1 MSHHFWPYSIDADEA
16 PPLDADRY
24 LVWLARH
31 QWRTILGGVLFGV
44 PWMLSIALVPAAI
57 GKAIDGLVAHDE
69 KALLVWSGA
78 IMGLGLVSAVT
89 TDGRHWFAVRN
100 WLIASFRTAVVTERA
115 VRRAGPALTRRMP
128 AGEVVTS
135 FASDFWR
142 IGNAYDV
149 TARMAGAIVSFLVVS
164 VILLRGSVV
173 LGVIM
178 LVGGPVLL
186 ASLTLVMRPL
196 QRRQAAQR
204 HEAGL
209 LTSLGADTVA
219 GLRVLRGI
227 GGEDTFLTRYAAQSG
242 RVRGAGVRLSGI
254 QATLDAAQVLLPG
267 IFVIIVTGVG
277 AHLAVAGDISPGQ
290 LVAFYG
296 YTAFLTMPLRT
307 ATEFVDKTIRARVG
321 ARRVV
326 TILGVEPDHSST
338 ATGATLN
345 GHVVDLAAPLVD
357 PVTGVVIEPGKVT
370 ALVSARPEETSA
382 LAHRLGRTRPG
393 RHGVRWGAVPLD
405 DLPVDAV
412 RSRVVVS
419 EADPHLFSGP
429 VREALGGASDEERH
443 AAVWVTSASDALEA
457 LEHGMDGELEE
468 RGRALSGGQRQRVA
482 LARALLRDHRGPL
495 SWVLG
500 WHVVAALVAL
510 VGPWV
515 IGQVVQEV
523 TTGDGSLGRIDRL
536 IALLVAAIVVQTVLT
551 WVARR
556 ASFVLSER
564 IFARLREDF
573 ITSSVRLPLSVVE
586 RAGTGDLVART
597 TNDVESLAHII
608 RFGIPAIVVAV
619 TTVVATTVAAFL
631 TSPLAALSLL
641 TAALVHVPT
650 SRWYLKRAGDGYLWE
665 HASYARLNGVAS
677 ETVEGAHTMDA
688 LGLQAAR
695 GRRFQDALDECGDAE
710 RYTLGLRLRWFPW
723 LEIGFFLPIATA
735 VLWGGWLAW
744 NGHITIAAATAVTLY
759 VQQLLDPLGELISW
773 LDEIQFAATSLARIL
788 GVSEVPPDRV
798 ATGATPDGEQVDVDD
813 VRYSYRAGRDVL
825 HGVSLGLV
833 PGERLAIVGPSGAG
847 KSTLGRL
854 MAGIDGPRT
863 GRVTGGGVPLV
874 DLALPVLRGEVA
886 LVTQE
891 HHVFVGTLADNLR
904 LPRPEAAEAELRE
917 ALAAVDALDW
927 ADALPDGLDT
937 VVGSGGHALTEA
949 QAQQLALA
957 RLVLADPHTL
967 VLDEATSLLDP
978 RAARHL
984 ERSLAAVVDG
994 RTVVAIAHRLHT
1006 AHDADRVAVVEDGV
1020 VTELGTHDEL
1030 IEADGAYAA
1039 LWRSWRDEPRTSPA
1053 GR

>member
-1 MSHHFWPYSIDADEA
+1 MS
-16 PPLDADRY
+16 PL
-24 LVWLARH
+24 
-31 QWRTILGGVLFGV
+31 
-44 PWMLSIALVPAAI
+44 
-57 GKAIDGLVAHDE
+57 
-69 KALLVWSGA
+69 
-78 IMGLGLVSAVT
+78 
-89 TDGRHWFAVRN
+89 
-100 WLIASFRTAVVTERA
+100 
-115 VRRAGPALTRRMP
+115 
-128 AGEVVTS
+128 
-135 FASDFWR
+135 
-142 IGNAYDV
+142 
-149 TARMAGAIVSFLVVS
+149 
-164 VILLRGSVV
+164 
-173 LGVIM
+173 
-178 LVGGPVLL
+178 
-186 ASLTLVMRPL
+186 
-196 QRRQAAQR
+196 
-204 HEAGL
+204 
-209 LTSLGADTVA
+209 
-219 GLRVLRGI
+219 
-227 GGEDTFLTRYAAQSG
+227 
-242 RVRGAGVRLSGI
+242 
-254 QATLDAAQVLLPG
+254 
-267 IFVIIVTGVG
+267 
-277 AHLAVAGDISPGQ
+277 
-290 LVAFYG
+290 
-296 YTAFLTMPLRT
+296 
-307 ATEFVDKTIRARVG
+307 
-321 ARRVV
+321 
-326 TILGVEPDHSST
+326 
-338 ATGATLN
+338 
-345 GHVVDLAAPLVD
+345 
-357 PVTGVVIEPGKVT
+357 
-370 ALVSARPEETSA
+370 
-382 LAHRLGRTRPG
+382 LGRT
-393 RHGVRWGAVPLD
+393 D
-405 DLPVDAV
+405 
-412 RSRVVVS
+412 
-419 EADPHLFSGP
+419 
-429 VREALGGASDEERH
+429 H
-443 AAVWVTSASDALEA
+443 AARTLPIASNATVKAHTKVL
-457 LEHGMDGELEE
+457 M
-468 RGRALSGGQRQRVA
+468 
-482 LARALLRDHRGPL
+482 RDHRGPL

-523 TTGDGSLGRIDRL
+523 TTGDGSLGRIDML
-536 IALLVAAIVVQTVLT
+536 IALLVAAIIVQTVLT
-551 WVARR
+551 WVARK

-597 TNDVESLAHII
+597 TNDVESLAYII

-619 TTVVATTVAAFL
+619 TTVVATTVAAFV

-641 TAALVHVPT
+641 TAALVQVPS

-695 GRRFQDALDECGDAE
+695 GRRFQEALDECGDAE

-773 LDEIQFAATSLARIL
+773 LDEIQFAGTSLARIQ

-798 ATGATPDGEQVDVDD
+798 ATGEQPDGEQVDVDD
-813 VRYSYRAGRDVL
+813 VRYSYREGRDVL
-825 HGVSLGLV
+825 HGVSLALV

-854 MAGIDGPRT
+854 LAGIDGPRT

-891 HHVFVGTLADNLR
+891 HHVFVGTLGENLR
-904 LPRPEAAEAELRE
+904 LPRPDATDAELRG
-917 ALAAVDALDW
+917 ALAAVDALEW
-927 ADALPDGLDT
+927 ADALPEGLDT

-1020 VTELGTHDEL
+1020 VTELGSHDEL
-1030 IEADGAYAA
+1030 IARDGSYAA
-1039 LWRSWRDEPRTSPA
+1039 LWRSWRDES
-1053 GR
+1053 

>member
-1 MSHHFWPYSIDADEA
+1 MS
-16 PPLDADRY
+16 PL
-24 LVWLARH
+24 
-31 QWRTILGGVLFGV
+31 
-44 PWMLSIALVPAAI
+44 
-57 GKAIDGLVAHDE
+57 
-69 KALLVWSGA
+69 
-78 IMGLGLVSAVT
+78 
-89 TDGRHWFAVRN
+89 
-100 WLIASFRTAVVTERA
+100 
-115 VRRAGPALTRRMP
+115 
-128 AGEVVTS
+128 
-135 FASDFWR
+135 
-142 IGNAYDV
+142 
-149 TARMAGAIVSFLVVS
+149 
-164 VILLRGSVV
+164 
-173 LGVIM
+173 
-178 LVGGPVLL
+178 
-186 ASLTLVMRPL
+186 
-196 QRRQAAQR
+196 
-204 HEAGL
+204 
-209 LTSLGADTVA
+209 
-219 GLRVLRGI
+219 
-227 GGEDTFLTRYAAQSG
+227 
-242 RVRGAGVRLSGI
+242 
-254 QATLDAAQVLLPG
+254 
-267 IFVIIVTGVG
+267 
-277 AHLAVAGDISPGQ
+277 
-290 LVAFYG
+290 
-296 YTAFLTMPLRT
+296 
-307 ATEFVDKTIRARVG
+307 
-321 ARRVV
+321 
-326 TILGVEPDHSST
+326 
-338 ATGATLN
+338 
-345 GHVVDLAAPLVD
+345 
-357 PVTGVVIEPGKVT
+357 
-370 ALVSARPEETSA
+370 
-382 LAHRLGRTRPG
+382 LGRT
-393 RHGVRWGAVPLD
+393 D
-405 DLPVDAV
+405 
-412 RSRVVVS
+412 
-419 EADPHLFSGP
+419 
-429 VREALGGASDEERH
+429 H
-443 AAVWVTSASDALEA
+443 AARTLPIATSTTV
-457 LEHGMDGELEE
+457 
-468 RGRALSGGQRQRVA
+468 RAHTKV
-482 LARALLRDHRGPL
+482 LLRDHRGPL

-523 TTGDGSLGRIDRL
+523 TTGGGSLGRIDKL
-536 IALLVAAIVVQTVLT
+536 IALLVGAIIVQTVLT

-597 TNDVESLAHII
+597 TNDVESLAYII

-695 GRRFQDALDECGDAE
+695 GRRFQEALDECGDAE
-710 RYTLGLRLRWFPW
+710 KYTLGLRLRWFPW

-773 LDEIQFAATSLARIL
+773 LDEIQFAGTSLARIL

-798 ATGATPDGEQVDVDD
+798 ATGAQPVGEQVDVDD
-813 VRYSYRAGRDVL
+813 VRYSYREGRDVL

-891 HHVFVGTLADNLR
+891 HHVFVGSLADNLR
-904 LPRPEAAEAELRE
+904 LPRPQASDDELRE
-917 ALAAVDALDW
+917 ALSAVDALEW
-927 ADALPDGLDT
+927 ATALPDGLDT

-1006 AHDADRVAVVEDGV
+1006 AHDADRVAVVEGGV
-1020 VTELGTHDEL
+1020 VSELGSHDEL
-1030 IEADGAYAA
+1030 IARDGSYAA
-1039 LWRSWRDEPRTSPA
+1039 LWRSWRDEN
-1053 GR
+1053 

>member
-1 MSHHFWPYSIDADEA
+1 MS
-16 PPLDADRY
+16 PL
-24 LVWLARH
+24 
-31 QWRTILGGVLFGV
+31 
-44 PWMLSIALVPAAI
+44 
-57 GKAIDGLVAHDE
+57 
-69 KALLVWSGA
+69 
-78 IMGLGLVSAVT
+78 
-89 TDGRHWFAVRN
+89 
-100 WLIASFRTAVVTERA
+100 
-115 VRRAGPALTRRMP
+115 
-128 AGEVVTS
+128 
-135 FASDFWR
+135 
-142 IGNAYDV
+142 
-149 TARMAGAIVSFLVVS
+149 
-164 VILLRGSVV
+164 
-173 LGVIM
+173 
-178 LVGGPVLL
+178 
-186 ASLTLVMRPL
+186 
-196 QRRQAAQR
+196 
-204 HEAGL
+204 
-209 LTSLGADTVA
+209 
-219 GLRVLRGI
+219 
-227 GGEDTFLTRYAAQSG
+227 
-242 RVRGAGVRLSGI
+242 
-254 QATLDAAQVLLPG
+254 
-267 IFVIIVTGVG
+267 
-277 AHLAVAGDISPGQ
+277 
-290 LVAFYG
+290 
-296 YTAFLTMPLRT
+296 
-307 ATEFVDKTIRARVG
+307 
-321 ARRVV
+321 
-326 TILGVEPDHSST
+326 
-338 ATGATLN
+338 
-345 GHVVDLAAPLVD
+345 
-357 PVTGVVIEPGKVT
+357 
-370 ALVSARPEETSA
+370 
-382 LAHRLGRTRPG
+382 LGRT
-393 RHGVRWGAVPLD
+393 D
-405 DLPVDAV
+405 
-412 RSRVVVS
+412 
-419 EADPHLFSGP
+419 
-429 VREALGGASDEERH
+429 H
-443 AAVWVTSASDALEA
+443 AARTLPIASNATVKAHTKVL
-457 LEHGMDGELEE
+457 
-468 RGRALSGGQRQRVA
+468 V
-482 LARALLRDHRGPL
+482 RDHRGPL

-523 TTGDGSLGRIDRL
+523 TTGDGSLGRIDML
-536 IALLVAAIVVQTVLT
+536 IALLVAAIIVQTVLT
-551 WVARR
+551 WVARK

-597 TNDVESLAHII
+597 TNDVESLAYII

-619 TTVVATTVAAFL
+619 TTVVATTVAAFV

-641 TAALVHVPT
+641 TAALVQVPS

-695 GRRFQDALDECGDAE
+695 GRRFQEALDECGDAE

-773 LDEIQFAATSLARIL
+773 LDEIQFAGTSLARIQ

-798 ATGATPDGEQVDVDD
+798 ATGEQPDGEQVDVDD
-813 VRYSYRAGRDVL
+813 VRYSYREGRDVL
-825 HGVSLGLV
+825 HGVSLALV

-891 HHVFVGTLADNLR
+891 HHVFVGTLGENLR
-904 LPRPEAAEAELRE
+904 LPRPDATDAELRE
-917 ALAAVDALDW
+917 ALAAVDALEW
-927 ADALPDGLDT
+927 ADALPEGLDT

-1020 VTELGTHDEL
+1020 VTELGSHDEL
-1030 IEADGAYAA
+1030 IARDGSYAA
-1039 LWRSWRDEPRTSPA
+1039 LWRSWRDES
-1053 GR
+1053 

>member
-1 MSHHFWPYSIDADEA
+1 MS
-16 PPLDADRY
+16 PL
-24 LVWLARH
+24 
-31 QWRTILGGVLFGV
+31 
-44 PWMLSIALVPAAI
+44 
-57 GKAIDGLVAHDE
+57 
-69 KALLVWSGA
+69 
-78 IMGLGLVSAVT
+78 
-89 TDGRHWFAVRN
+89 
-100 WLIASFRTAVVTERA
+100 
-115 VRRAGPALTRRMP
+115 
-128 AGEVVTS
+128 
-135 FASDFWR
+135 
-142 IGNAYDV
+142 
-149 TARMAGAIVSFLVVS
+149 
-164 VILLRGSVV
+164 
-173 LGVIM
+173 
-178 LVGGPVLL
+178 
-186 ASLTLVMRPL
+186 
-196 QRRQAAQR
+196 
-204 HEAGL
+204 
-209 LTSLGADTVA
+209 
-219 GLRVLRGI
+219 
-227 GGEDTFLTRYAAQSG
+227 
-242 RVRGAGVRLSGI
+242 
-254 QATLDAAQVLLPG
+254 
-267 IFVIIVTGVG
+267 
-277 AHLAVAGDISPGQ
+277 
-290 LVAFYG
+290 
-296 YTAFLTMPLRT
+296 
-307 ATEFVDKTIRARVG
+307 
-321 ARRVV
+321 
-326 TILGVEPDHSST
+326 
-338 ATGATLN
+338 
-345 GHVVDLAAPLVD
+345 
-357 PVTGVVIEPGKVT
+357 
-370 ALVSARPEETSA
+370 
-382 LAHRLGRTRPG
+382 LGRT
-393 RHGVRWGAVPLD
+393 D
-405 DLPVDAV
+405 
-412 RSRVVVS
+412 
-419 EADPHLFSGP
+419 
-429 VREALGGASDEERH
+429 H
-443 AAVWVTSASDALEA
+443 AARTLPIATRTTV
-457 LEHGMDGELEE
+457 
-468 RGRALSGGQRQRVA
+468 RAHTKV
-482 LARALLRDHRGPL
+482 LLRDHRGPL
-495 SWVLG
+495 SQVLG

-735 VLWGGWLAW
+735 V
-744 NGHITIAAATAVTLY
+744 TLY

-798 ATGATPDGEQVDVDD
+798 ATGAQPDGEQVDVDD

-891 HHVFVGTLADNLR
+891 HHVFVGTLAENLR
-904 LPRPEAAEAELRE
+904 LPRPDATEAELRE
-917 ALAAVDALDW
+917 ALSAVDALDR

-967 VLDEATSLLDP
+967 VLDEANSLLDP

-1006 AHDADRVAVVEDGV
+1006 AHDADRVAVVEDGLV
-1020 VTELGTHDEL
+1020 SELGSHDEL
-1030 IEADGAYAA
+1030 IARNGSYAA
-1039 LWRSWRDEPRTSPA
+1039 LWRSWRDEC
-1053 GR
+1053 